1 MDKKW
6 ALPLGLALV
15 ALLILWGSL
24 GMGTASKLFPE
35 KTKAMPPVTGAD
47 QTASEGASSS
57 SMLPQEESRRVYDA
71 SSYIRGKPLADPFHM
86 EAMTEKA
93 MPVETAGVSL
103 PSSAPCTANSSAGSA
118 KEKRSYASD
127 VPRLMGVMSFGSEK
141 RAVIEVHGVTYTVK
155 EGEQAGLWNV
165 SSIQGKTV
173 TLAGASGIFTLST
186 R

>member
-1 MDKKW
+1 MEARKKW
-6 ALPLGLALV
+6 ALPLGLASV
-15 ALLILWGSL
+15 VLLILWGAL
-24 GMGTASKLFPE
+24 GVGTASKLFPE
-35 KTKAMPPVTGAD
+35 KPKAMPSVTAP
-47 QTASEGASSS
+47 AGASSS
-57 SMLPQEESRRVYDA
+57 SALPPEESRRVYDA
-71 SSYIRGKPLADPFHM
+71 SSYVRGKPLADPFHM

-93 MPVETAGVSL
+93 IPVETAGASL
-103 PSSAPCTANSSAGSA
+103 PAVAPHMAHSSAGTA
-118 KEKRSYASD
+118 KENRPYASD

-173 TLAGASGIFTLST
+173 TLASASGVLTIST

>member
-35 KTKAMPPVTGAD
+35 KTKAMPPVA
-47 QTASEGASSS
+47 ASEGTSST

-71 SSYIRGKPLADPFHM
+71 SSHIRGKPLADPFHM
-86 EAMTEKA
+86 EAMTEKT

-103 PSSAPCTANSSAGSA
+103 PSSA
-118 KEKRSYASD
+118 

-173 TLAGASGIFTLST
+173 TLAGASGVFTLST

>member
-1 MDKKW
+1 MEGRKKW
-6 ALPLGLALV
+6 ALPLGLAGV
-15 ALLILWGSL
+15 VLLILWGAL
-24 GMGTASKLFPE
+24 GVGTASKLFPE
-35 KTKAMPPVTGAD
+35 KPKELPSVTAPAGD
-47 QTASEGASSS
+47 SSFS
-57 SMLPQEESRRVYDA
+57 ALPQEESRRVYDA
-71 SSYIRGKPLADPFHM
+71 SSYVRGKPLADPFHM

-93 MPVETAGVSL
+93 IPVETAGASL
-103 PSSAPCTANSSAGSA
+103 PAVAPRKVNSSAGAA
-118 KEKRSYASD
+118 KENRPYASD

-173 TLAGASGIFTLST
+173 TLASASGVLTIST

>member
-1 MDKKW
+1 MEARKKW
-6 ALPLGLALV
+6 ALPLGLASV
-15 ALLILWGSL
+15 VLLILWGAL
-24 GMGTASKLFPE
+24 GVGTASKLFPE
-35 KTKAMPPVTGAD
+35 KPKAMPSV
-47 QTASEGASSS
+47 TASEGSSS
-57 SMLPQEESRRVYDA
+57 FSALSQEESRRVYDA
-71 SSYIRGKPLADPFHM
+71 SSYVRGKPLADPFHM

-93 MPVETAGVSL
+93 IPVETAGTSL
-103 PSSAPCTANSSAGSA
+103 PAVAPRMAHSSAGAA
-118 KEKRSYASD
+118 KENRPYVSD

-173 TLAGASGIFTLST
+173 TLASASGVLTIST

>member
-1 MDKKW
+1 MEGRMKW
-6 ALPLGLALV
+6 ALPLGLASV
-15 ALLILWGSL
+15 VLLILWGAL
-24 GMGTASKLFPE
+24 GVGTASKLFPE
-35 KTKAMPPVTGAD
+35 KPKAMPSVTAP
-47 QTASEGASSS
+47 AGASSFS
-57 SMLPQEESRRVYDA
+57 ALSQEESRRVYDA
-71 SSYIRGKPLADPFHM
+71 SSYVREKPLADPFHM
-86 EAMTEKA
+86 EAMTEKE

-103 PSSAPCTANSSAGSA
+103 PAVAPRMAHSSDGAA
-118 KEKRSYASD
+118 KENRPYASD

-173 TLAGASGIFTLST
+173 TLASASGVLMIST

>member
-1 MDKKW
+1 MEARKKW
-6 ALPLGLALV
+6 ALPLGLASV
-15 ALLILWGSL
+15 VLLIFWGAL
-24 GMGTASKLFPE
+24 GVGTASKLFPE
-35 KTKAMPPVTGAD
+35 KPKAMPSV
-47 QTASEGASSS
+47 TASEGSSS
-57 SMLPQEESRRVYDA
+57 FLALSQEESRRVYDA
-71 SSYIRGKPLADPFHM
+71 SSYVRGKPLADPFHM

-93 MPVETAGVSL
+93 IPVETAGTSL
-103 PSSAPCTANSSAGSA
+103 PAVAPRMAHSSAVAA
-118 KEKRSYASD
+118 KENRPYASD

-173 TLAGASGIFTLST
+173 TLASASGVLTIST

>member
-35 KTKAMPPVTGAD
+35 KPKAMPSVS
-47 QTASEGASSS
+47 ASEGASSS
-57 SMLPQEESRRVYDA
+57 SMLPQEESRRVYDS

-86 EAMTEKA
+86 EAM
-93 MPVETAGVSL
+93 PVETAGVSL
-103 PSSAPCTANSSAGSA
+103 PSSAPRTANSSAGSV

-173 TLAGASGIFTLST
+173 TLAGASGVFTLST

>member
-1 MDKKW
+1 MRRGTSDAYDLFSFADPAEEFAVRDAEEGKETPAVSTGIAFSVIASIWKGS
-6 ALPLGLALV
+6 ASGFPL
-15 ALLILWGSL
+15 IW
-24 GMGTASKLFPE
+24 
-35 KTKAMPPVTGAD
+35 D
-47 QTASEGASSS
+47 
-57 SMLPQEESRRVYDA
+57 DA
-71 SSYIRGKPLADPFHM
+71 SSHIRGKPLADPFHM

-103 PSSAPCTANSSAGSA
+103 PSSASRTANSSAGSA

-173 TLAGASGIFTLST
+173 TLAGASGVFTLST

>member
-35 KTKAMPPVTGAD
+35 KPKAMPPV
-47 QTASEGASSS
+47 TASEGASSS

-93 MPVETAGVSL
+93 MP
-103 PSSAPCTANSSAGSA
+103 
-118 KEKRSYASD
+118 
-127 VPRLMGVMSFGSEK
+127 
-141 RAVIEVHGVTYTVK
+141 
-155 EGEQAGLWNV
+155 GLWKRQASLCLLLRLARRIPLPDRQKRKGRTHLMCRV
-165 SSIQGKTV
+165 SWVSCH
-173 TLAGASGIFTLST
+173 LAVRSERS
-186 R
+186 

>member
-35 KTKAMPPVTGAD
+35 KPKAMPPVT
-47 QTASEGASSS
+47 ASEGV
-57 SMLPQEESRRVYDA
+57 MIPQKESRRVYDA

-103 PSSAPCTANSSAGSA
+103 PSSAPRTVNSSAGTA

-173 TLAGASGIFTLST
+173 TLAGASGVFTLST

>member
-35 KTKAMPPVTGAD
+35 KPKAMPSV
-47 QTASEGASSS
+47 TASEGASSFS
-57 SMLPQEESRRVYDA
+57 ALSQEESRRVYDA
-71 SSYIRGKPLADPFHM
+71 SSYVRGKPLADPFHM
-86 EAMTEKA
+86 EAMTEKE

-103 PSSAPCTANSSAGSA
+103 PAVAPRMTHSSAGTA
-118 KEKRSYASD
+118 KENRSYASD
-127 VPRLMGVMSFGSEK
+127 VPHLMGVMSFGSEK

-173 TLAGASGIFTLST
+173 TLASASGVLTIST

>member
-35 KTKAMPPVTGAD
+35 KPKAMPSVS
-47 QTASEGASSS
+47 ASEGSSSS
-57 SMLPQEESRRVYDA
+57 SMLPQEESRRVYDS

-86 EAMTEKA
+86 QAMTEKT

-103 PSSAPCTANSSAGSA
+103 PSAPRTANSSAGSV

-127 VPRLMGVMSFGSEK
+127 VPRLMGVMSFGVRSE
-141 RAVIEVHGVTYTVK
+141 R
-155 EGEQAGLWNV
+155 
-165 SSIQGKTV
+165 S
-173 TLAGASGIFTLST
+173 
-186 R
+186 

>member
-35 KTKAMPPVTGAD
+35 KPKAMPSV
-47 QTASEGASSS
+47 TASEGASSS

-86 EAMTEKA
+86 EAMTEKT

-103 PSSAPCTANSSAGSA
+103 PSSAGSA

-173 TLAGASGIFTLST
+173 TLAGASGVFTLST

>member
-35 KTKAMPPVTGAD
+35 KTKAMPPVA
-47 QTASEGASSS
+47 ASEGASSS

-86 EAMTEKA
+86 EAMTEKT
-93 MPVETAGVSL
+93 MTVETEGVSL
-103 PSSAPCTANSSAGSA
+103 PSSAPRTANSSAGTA

-141 RAVIEVHGVTYTVK
+141 RAVIEVHGVTYMVK

-173 TLAGASGIFTLST
+173 TLAAASGVLTLST

>member
-1 MDKKW
+1 MEARKKW
-6 ALPLGLALV
+6 ALPLGLAGV
-15 ALLILWGSL
+15 VLLILWGAL
-24 GMGTASKLFPE
+24 GVGTASKLFPE
-35 KTKAMPPVTGAD
+35 KPKAMPSVTAP
-47 QTASEGASSS
+47 AGASSFS
-57 SMLPQEESRRVYDA
+57 ALPQEESRRVYDA
-71 SSYIRGKPLADPFHM
+71 SSYVRGKPLADPFHM
-86 EAMTEKA
+86 EAMTETE

-103 PSSAPCTANSSAGSA
+103 PAVAPRMAHSSTGAA
-118 KEKRSYASD
+118 KENRPYASD

-173 TLAGASGIFTLST
+173 TLASASGVLTIST

>member
-6 ALPLGLALV
+6 ALPLGLVLV

-35 KTKAMPPVTGAD
+35 KPKAMPSVS
-47 QTASEGASSS
+47 ASEGASSS

-71 SSYIRGKPLADPFHM
+71 SSHIRGKPLADPFHM
-86 EAMTEKA
+86 EAMTETT

-103 PSSAPCTANSSAGSA
+103 PSVPRTTNSSAGSV

-127 VPRLMGVMSFGSEK
+127 VPRLIGVMSFGSEK

-173 TLAGASGIFTLST
+173 TLAGASGVLTLST

>member
-1 MDKKW
+1 MEGRKKW
-6 ALPLGLALV
+6 ALPLGLASV
-15 ALLILWGSL
+15 VLLILWGAL
-24 GMGTASKLFPE
+24 GVGTASKLFPE
-35 KTKAMPPVTGAD
+35 KPKALPSVTAP
-47 QTASEGASSS
+47 AGASSFS
-57 SMLPQEESRRVYDA
+57 ALSQEESRRVYDA
-71 SSYIRGKPLADPFHM
+71 SSYVRGKPLADPFHM

-93 MPVETAGVSL
+93 IPVETAGVSL
-103 PSSAPCTANSSAGSA
+103 PRKVNSSAGTA
-118 KEKRSYASD
+118 KENRPYASD

-173 TLAGASGIFTLST
+173 ILASASGVLTIST

>member
-1 MDKKW
+1 MEGRKKW
-6 ALPLGLALV
+6 ALPLGLASV
-15 ALLILWGSL
+15 VLLILWGAL
-24 GMGTASKLFPE
+24 GVGTASKLFPE
-35 KTKAMPPVTGAD
+35 KPKAMPSVTAP
-47 QTASEGASSS
+47 AGASSFS
-57 SMLPQEESRRVYDA
+57 ALSQEESRRVYDA
-71 SSYIRGKPLADPFHM
+71 SSYVRGKPLADPFHM
-86 EAMTEKA
+86 EAMTEKE

-103 PSSAPCTANSSAGSA
+103 PASAPRMAHSSAGAA
-118 KEKRSYASD
+118 KENRPYASD

-173 TLAGASGIFTLST
+173 TLASASGVLTIST

>member
-35 KTKAMPPVTGAD
+35 KPKAMPSVS
-47 QTASEGASSS
+47 ASEGASSS

-86 EAMTEKA
+86 EAMT
-93 MPVETAGVSL
+93 METAGVSL
-103 PSSAPCTANSSAGSA
+103 SSSASRTANSSAGSA

-173 TLAGASGIFTLST
+173 TLAGASGVFTLST